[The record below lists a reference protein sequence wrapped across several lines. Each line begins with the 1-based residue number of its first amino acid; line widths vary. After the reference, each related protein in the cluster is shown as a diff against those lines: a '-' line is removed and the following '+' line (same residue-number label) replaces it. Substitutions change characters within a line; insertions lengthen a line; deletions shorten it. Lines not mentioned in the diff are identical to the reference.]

1 MVGQRKRRVNSTCE
15 ETVPGRFGLAMHVGS
30 MLLAFQVPHGNLKLV
45 NACVMRY
52 TSRE

>member
-15 ETVPGRFGLAMHVGS
+15 ETVPGRFGYVGS